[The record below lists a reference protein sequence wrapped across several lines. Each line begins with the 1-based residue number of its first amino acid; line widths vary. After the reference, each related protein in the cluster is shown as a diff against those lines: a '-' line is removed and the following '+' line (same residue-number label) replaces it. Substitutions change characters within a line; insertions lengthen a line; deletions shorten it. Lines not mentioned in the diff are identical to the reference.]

1 MCGIN
6 GILNFSD
13 DNVASLEPM
22 VAGMNE
28 LIRHRGPDDEGTWS
42 HPGGFLALGQ
52 QRLSIIDLS
61 AAGHQPML
69 SERGSAIVFNGEIYN
84 YRELKNT
91 ITDRT
96 YTSESDTEVLLYALE
111 KSGISALDQVNGMF
125 AFAFWDES
133 KQELLLARDRAG
145 KKPLYYTVSNG
156 RFIFASELRSILSIP
171 GINKEPDDEQL
182 YHFLTF
188 NQVNAP
194 NTLFKGIKKL
204 KPGEWLKVSRRGNI
218 STGDYWNIQYSDL
231 RNISEVN
238 AADKILSAFRQSV
251 RYRMI
256 ADVPV
261 GAFLSGGVDSSAV
274 VAAMTE
280 LTDHPVKTF
289 TIGFEGQGAY
299 NELGEAGKIA
309 RRYKTDHHEKIVRQS
324 DLLELIDKIAD
335 IFDDPLGDATA
346 IPIYFISR
354 LAREQGTIVVLSGD
368 GSDELFA
375 GYNAW
380 TRYNKLY
387 PYYNIF
393 LHTPGF
399 IRRSADALLGGK
411 EDTRSEMLHRAAE
424 HQEFFWGGA
433 KAFKESYKRKLLSE
447 AWNKKTSEYH
457 SYSVIQG
464 MKKEFESYQK
474 KYPWLSH
481 LDWMCFI
488 GYRQQIPTRYLHRMD
503 KLGMA
508 NSIEI
513 RSPFLDYEFTQL
525 ALSLPP
531 SLKIR
536 NNVPKYILKK
546 SFEKILDH
554 DTLYRKKMGFCVPL
568 KEWGGDQMADFI
580 DTHLHSF
587 CQNTGYFSETA
598 LRNQLKSLQR
608 GNKDNSN
615 DMWTIYFLMSWFKR
629 WM

>member
-6 GILNFSD
+6 GILYFN
-13 DNVASLEPM
+13 NGNQRALKPVIGE
-22 VAGMNE
+22 MNR
-28 LIRHRGPDDEGTWS
+28 LIRHRGPDDSGIWE
-42 HPGGFLALGQ
+42 HPGGFLSMGQ

-69 SERGSAIVFNGEIYN
+69 SEKGSAIVFNGEIYN
-84 YRELKNT
+84 YKELKSK
-91 ITDRT
+91 ITDIKFQ
-96 YTSESDTEVLLYALE
+96 SDSDTEVLLHLLERKGLPALE
-111 KSGISALDQVNGMF
+111 ELNGMF
-125 AFAFWDES
+125 AFAFWDED

-145 KKPLYYTVSNG
+145 KKPLYYTINQG
-156 RFIFASELRSILSIP
+156 RFIFSSELRSILSVP
-171 GINKEPDDEQL
+171 GVEKIPDDEQL

-204 KPGEWLKVSRRGNI
+204 KPGEWLRISRNG
-218 STGDYWNIQYSDL
+218 TLDGGDYWTINYRDLRTISESEASDL
-231 RNISEVN
+231 L
-238 AADKILSAFRQSV
+238 LSSFRKSV

-274 VAAMTE
+274 VAVMSEMTS
-280 LTDHPVKTF
+280 HPVKTF
-289 TIGFEGQGAY
+289 TIGFEGQAAY
-299 NELGEAGKIA
+299 NELSEAGKIA
-309 RRYKTDHHEKIVRQS
+309 KRYSTDHHEKIVRQQ
-324 DLLELIDKIAD
+324 DLMELIDKVAD
-335 IFDDPLGDATA
+335 IFDDPIGDATS
-346 IPIYFISR
+346 IPIYFIAQ

-380 TRYNKLY
+380 SRYNKLY
-387 PYYNIF
+387 PYYKLF
-393 LHTPGF
+393 LQAPRF
-399 IRRSADALLGGK
+399 IRKSINSLAGNTDNSTG
-411 EDTRSEMLHRAAE
+411 EMLNRAAE
-424 HQEFFWGGA
+424 GQEFFWGGA
-433 KAFKESYKRKLLSE
+433 KAFKESYKRKLLSDH
-447 AWNKKTSEYH
+447 WLQTTQGYN
-457 SYSVIQG
+457 SYTVIEE
-464 MKKEFESYQK
+464 MKAEFNRYRQK
-474 KYPWLSH
+474 SPWLNH
-481 LDWMCFI
+481 LDWMCFL

-513 RSPFLDYEFTQL
+513 RCPFLDYEFTEL

-531 SLKIR
+531 SLKIK
-536 NNVPKYILKK
+536 NNTPKYILKK

-568 KEWGGDQMADFI
+568 KEWAGDQMSDFI
-580 DTHLHSF
+580 ETNLHSF
-587 CQNTGYFSETA
+587 CSNTGYFNEGA
-598 LRNQLKSLQR
+598 LRKQLHNLQN
-608 GNKDNSN
+608 GQKDNSN

>member
-6 GILNFSD
+6 GILNFTAGTSTPLHMT
-13 DNVASLEPM
+13 VA
-22 VAGMNE
+22 AMNQ
-28 LIRHRGPDDEGTWS
+28 LIRHRGPDDQGIWE
-42 HPGGFLALGQ
+42 HPGGFLCLGQ

-69 SERGSAIVFNGEIYN
+69 SETGSAIVFNGEIYN
-84 YRELKNT
+84 YREL
-91 ITDRT
+91 REQ
-96 YTSESDTEVLLYALE
+96 YVHHRFRSESDTEVLQH
-111 KSGISALDQVNGMF
+111 ALDQSGIQALPHLNGMF
-125 AFAFWDES
+125 AFAYWDERT
-133 KQELLLARDRAG
+133 KELLLARDCAG
-145 KKPLYYTVSNG
+145 KKPLYYTINRG
-156 RFIFASELRSILSIP
+156 RFIFSSEIRSILSVD
-171 GINKEPDDEQL
+171 GVEKVPDDEQL

-194 NTLFKGIKKL
+194 YTLFKGIRKL
-204 KPGEWLKVSRRGNI
+204 KPGEWIRVSRNGQI
-218 STGDYWNIQYSDL
+218 TEGDYRNIPYQDL
-231 RNISEVN
+231 RTIDEQE
-238 AADKILSAFRQSV
+238 AADRILEAFRKSV

-274 VAAMTE
+274 VAAMSE
-280 LTDHPVKTF
+280 LTQHPVKTF
-289 TIGFEGQGAY
+289 TIGFEGQAAY
-299 NELGEAGKIA
+299 NELSDAAKIA
-309 RRYKTDHHEKIVRQS
+309 QQFSTDHHEKIVQQQ
-324 DLLELIDKIAD
+324 DLIELIDKVAD
-335 IFDDPLGDATA
+335 IFDDPVGDATA
-346 IPIYFISR
+346 IPIYFISK

-387 PYYNIF
+387 PAYNLF
-393 LHTPGF
+393 LQLPSGL
-399 IRRSADALLGGK
+399 RRLAASLTGSR

-424 HQEFFWGGA
+424 GQEFFWGGA

-447 AWNKKTSEYH
+447 AWQQRTSTYN
-457 SYSVIQG
+457 SYDVIKG
-464 MKKEFESYQK
+464 MKAEFDQYK
-474 KYPWLSH
+474 ARFPWLNH
-481 LDWMCFI
+481 LDWMCFL

-513 RSPFLDYEFTQL
+513 RCPFLDTSFTGL

-531 SLKIR
+531 SLKIK
-536 NNVPKYILKK
+536 NNIPKYILKK

-568 KEWGGDQMADFI
+568 KEWAGDMMSDFI
-580 DTHLHSF
+580 DTHLNEF
-587 CQNTGYFSETA
+587 CKNTGYFNEAA
-598 LRNQLKSLQR
+598 LRKQLRELQS